1 MHHTPDV
8 RFVDAHAEGNGGH
21 HHLHLVVQER
31 FVSAPPLL
39 LEKQSYDLFPL
50 LAENLS

>member
-1 MHHTPDV
+1 MDHTPDI
-8 RFVDAHAEGNGGH
+8 RLVDSHAEGNGGH

-39 LEKQSYDLFPL
+39 LRKQSCDLFL
-50 LAENLS
+50 LLTENK